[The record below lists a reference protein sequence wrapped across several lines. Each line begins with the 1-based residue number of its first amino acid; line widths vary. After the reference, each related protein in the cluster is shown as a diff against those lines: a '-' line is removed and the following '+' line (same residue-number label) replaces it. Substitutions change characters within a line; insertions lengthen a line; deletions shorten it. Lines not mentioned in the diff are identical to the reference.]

1 MKPKPRSWKETSMPD
16 KPNTNKLRKASSGT
30 PKPGPMPTQHASVP
44 SNPQTPPQ
52 EIHKVASMDNYP
64 GGLGGM
70 RTAPM
75 PVVEQSQAAKITPY
89 SRIGSKPAP
98 MPMPKGG
105 SWSRSPPRC
114 PSSRSYH
121 VSGRD
126 ADFMRHAYR
135 SRTFRRGLLSEDVE
149 SAGTQVNAAYAFPP
163 ITRSFSCTRTNPDVA
178 TLAFWKR
185 PTLWLCNCRM
195 RTVAGL
201 LRSLRAPFSK
211 SRSPKTRQPGTDGAV
226 TSRGRE

>member
-1 MKPKPRSWKETSMPD
+1 MPD

-89 SRIGSKPAP
+89 SRIGSHADAEGWVVKPFPAE
-98 MPMPKGG
+98 
-105 SWSRSPPRC
+105 
-114 PSSRSYH
+114 
-121 VSGRD
+121 VSVFPELSCIGK
-126 ADFMRHAYR
+126 
-135 SRTFRRGLLSEDVE
+135 RR
-149 SAGTQVNAAYAFPP
+149 
-163 ITRSFSCTRTNPDVA
+163 
-178 TLAFWKR
+178 
-185 PTLWLCNCRM
+185 
-195 RTVAGL
+195 
-201 LRSLRAPFSK
+201 
-211 SRSPKTRQPGTDGAV
+211 
-226 TSRGRE
+226 